1 MLQYQRF
8 SPGTEDQ
15 DAPAKGAALL
25 LRKRIFIIHGKG
37 VKDGFGQEGGGDL
50 DTIGSNAFYGAW
62 ILDDFKKNH
71 GREPVYG
78 EDYEFDF
85 VNYGNGIAHLAVH
98 QGCDIYMPDFPIDA
112 MAPRLYLLIM
122 KDQAEVA
129 ARVACFEHM
138 NEIRSL
144 AVKTATKLSA
154 DSKDL
159 ANNVLK
165 SGNKVLGVDSGTK
178 DIKFYSAFL
187 EVLKTLLDVEVKLT
201 EQGSDMP
208 VETTMNREDYL
219 VDILSL
225 LAGDKLNELKKGIDE
240 ALTGLDQALD
250 SFFKGVTD
258 KETLAVIREL
268 GRRGFI
274 MGMRLDLFSV
284 LMESMAVIG
293 TLTRLVSL
301 VNPSRHPPI
310 IEARDQI
317 QFMIETMID
326 EAEAFKE
333 GLEGVDTVAAP
344 LESTLLEFKQEFK
357 NWLSSG
363 DDTGGETDVLT
374 LMLCEE
380 SNGRP
385 VVGIDI
391 TVKVLKGS
399 ARLAAG
405 GGDTTPASSINITTD
420 VVGADL
426 INAGIATV
434 TIPTDVS
441 GSVQVVI
448 TGDQT
453 DFLCQA
459 TYNDINVVNYPPD
472 VEEPED
478 AGVPGDED
486 EAPPFKADAAAET
499 SEDDVASEEL
509 PDVDRA
515 QLVGLKLVES
525 DFRILAKHDVFV
537 RRIDD
542 HHPYT
547 PVILDMLNRLKD
559 EGLIDHIKI
568 HALPR
573 GQEEPPGHAKCG
585 ADLIYEQMIEGKA
598 PDNDGLAHLKYL
610 AHVQD
615 LHLEE
620 NDDAIN
626 ISKLIGSGYSKIA
639 MVRRLARIT
648 SLKDLNNL
656 LATEWLPLVHR
667 YEDGLD
673 VVLPRTEKCMELIHL
688 IKPPPGG
695 DYGQNLGFMGSI
707 KKAFSFLIRNP
718 QRREDYIKRL
728 YADRPENS
736 LRVMAVLSPFTDVRA
751 GETKINVASAI
762 NYLKTKYTFD
772 YFFYC
777 YGSSL
782 MTMRKFTER
791 ELPLDLSMWSQFVG
805 SKSDGGHAAAATCK
819 PGANPMFPAQTMA
832 KINDLNFPLYT
843 DYLGNRLSDHLDMD
857 LFSVSEPSRPG
868 LAETLAIE
876 TAELEASLM
885 EIVLEHPGGNSHGT
899 VRVLAALAPTGGRMT
914 FPLAIRHLT
923 TRYQADYFFF
933 CRGSS
938 GLSIRKA
945 PGRPNIIDLEKM
957 VDLLGSEDDA
967 RRDSAVALS
976 PSKHPTFP
984 RKTFQFVNDILFIP
998 YLEYVGKRIEQA
1010 SQLKVTAIREV
1021 PNKPYSPY
1029 QEATLNRT
1037 LVGGRMITLSSQ
1049 EGGLVGKIKGGKVNI
1064 AVLLVPFTDREKG
1077 EPKVLLPLIATH
1089 VRKKKGADYLYL
1101 CKSSFNLAIKR
1112 LNPAESHID
1121 LTLLTDELGQVDSVV
1136 AQDCAVAYPQNH
1148 PHFPMSKFNRVN
1160 RLNIE
1165 DYTQYLATKTA
1176 KICGLKSIKVGP
1188 LSE

>member
-1 MLQYQRF
+1 M
-8 SPGTEDQ
+8 
-15 DAPAKGAALL
+15 KGAALL
-25 LRKRIFIIHGKG
+25 LRKKIFIIHGKG
-37 VKDGFGQEGGGDL
+37 VKDGFGAEGGGDL

-62 ILDDFKKNH
+62 VLDDFNKNH
-71 GREPVYG
+71 GREPIYG

-122 KDQAEVA
+122 EDRAEVT
-129 ARVACFEHM
+129 ARAGCFEHM

-144 AVKTATKLSA
+144 AVKTATRLSTDA
-154 DSKDL
+154 KDL

-165 SGNKVLGVDSGTK
+165 SGNKVLGADSGTK

-187 EVLKTLLDVEVKLT
+187 EVLKTLLDVEVQLT
-201 EQGSDMP
+201 EQGSDVA

-225 LAGDKLNELKKGIDE
+225 LAGEKLNELKKGIDE
-240 ALTGLDQALD
+240 ALTELDQALD

-258 KETLAVIREL
+258 KETLAVIRDL
-268 GRRGFI
+268 GRNGFI

-293 TLTRLVSL
+293 SLTGLVSL

-310 IEARDQI
+310 IEARDKI
-317 QFMIETMID
+317 QFMIEATID
-326 EAEAFKE
+326 EVQAFKE

-344 LESTLLEFKQEFK
+344 LESALLKFKEAFK
-357 NWLSSG
+357 NWLAADDSPGG
-363 DDTGGETDVLT
+363 DTNVLS

-385 VVGIDI
+385 VEGIDI

-399 ARLAAG
+399 ALLAAG
-405 GGDTTPASSINITTD
+405 ANGTA
-420 VVGADL
+420 GA
-426 INAGIATV
+426 ATV
-434 TIPTDVS
+434 TIPTDHVGADAVSTGSASVTIPTDAS
-441 GSVQVVI
+441 GSVQVAI
-448 TGDQT
+448 IGDQT

-459 TYNDINVVNYPPD
+459 TYDDINTVNYPPD
-472 VEEPED
+472 VEEPE
-478 AGVPGDED
+478 
-486 EAPPFKADAAAET
+486 EASET
-499 SEDDVASEEL
+499 DEDDVANEEP

-515 QLVGLKLVES
+515 QLVGLKLVEG
-525 DFRILAKHDVFV
+525 DFRLLARHDVFI

-667 YEDGLD
+667 YEDGLEQ
-673 VVLPRTEKCMELIHL
+673 VLPRTEKCMELIHL

-695 DYGQNLGFMGSI
+695 DYGQNLGFMGSL
-707 KKAFSFLIRNP
+707 KKTFSFLIRNP
-718 QRREDYIKRL
+718 QRRDAYIKRL

-819 PGANPMFPAQTMA
+819 PGANPLFPAQTMA
-832 KINDLNFPLYT
+832 RINDLNFPLYT

-868 LAETLAIE
+868 LAETLTIE

-885 EIVLEHPGGNSHGT
+885 EITLERPGGNSKGK

-923 TRYQADYFFF
+923 TRYDADYFFF

-938 GLSIRKA
+938 GLSIRKS
-945 PGRPNIIDLEKM
+945 PGTPDVIDLGKM

-967 RRDSAVALS
+967 RRDFAVALS

-998 YLEYVGKRIEQA
+998 YLDYVGKRIEQA

-1021 PNKPYSPY
+1021 PNKPYSPH
-1029 QEATLNRT
+1029 QEATLNRA
-1037 LVGGRMITLSSQ
+1037 LAGGRMITLSSQ

-1064 AVLLVPFTDREKG
+1064 AVMLVPFTDREKG
-1077 EPKVLLPLIATH
+1077 EPKVLLPLIATY

-1101 CKSSFNLAIKR
+1101 CKSSFNIAIKR
-1112 LNPAESHID
+1112 LNSSESQID
-1121 LTLLTDELGQVDSVV
+1121 LTLLSDELGQVDSVV